1 MQGIYCFIP
10 FSSSEPLELLKQ
22 HIPSAEDP
30 IVFFY
35 SCDEKHCKYEVFF
48 GKAFL
53 ASLKVKFKEDK

>member
-22 HIPSAEDP
+22 HITSAEDP

-48 GKAFL
+48 GQGIP
-53 ASLKVKFKEDK
+53 SVVEGEI